1 MAKNNFHSVCEICKA
16 LIEERFYFV
25 EGCREIVS
33 FVRNNDLTENE
44 DFYGFVGFCS
54 EVDDYPEKE
63 IRERFSKEFLDKV
76 DNEVNLYISKVKPAI
91 LEDCKLI
98 CSNYG

>member
-1 MAKNNFHSVCEICKA
+1 MKENNFQRVCEICKA
-16 LIEERFYFV
+16 LIEDRIDFV

-33 FVRNNDLTENE
+33 FVRNNGLTENE
-44 DFYGFVGFCS
+44 DFHGFVGFCS
-54 EVDDYPEKE
+54 EVDDYPDKE

-98 CSNYG
+98 YSNYG